1 MLIHNGICFF
11 YYSAKLQYLKQ
22 IICKKKQII
31 NGINLNLFIFANDMN
46 TKAIKHIFTILFAT
60 YFLLVGVG
68 YNVVNY
74 CCNSCA
80 DAGIEMV
87 AISSCRDVHHQEED
101 SCCEQESNDLTCENT
116 NHLPQ
121 SCHLLRLN
129 IDTPSI
135 EIYDLTNAI
144 FSIDLFYPLL
154 FLQYEHYQLVAHI
167 IIHPPE
173 SHFPSSGRE
182 ILALNA
188 VLLI

>member
-1 MLIHNGICFF
+1 
-11 YYSAKLQYLKQ
+11 
-22 IICKKKQII
+22 
-31 NGINLNLFIFANDMN
+31 MN
-46 TKAIKHIFTILFAT
+46 SKAIKYIITYLFAT

-80 DAGIEMV
+80 DAGIEEI
-87 AISSCRDVHHQEED
+87 AISSCADVHHQKHD
-101 SCCEQESNDLTCENT
+101 SCCEEEPTDLTCENT
-116 NHLPQ
+116 NHLPS

-129 IDTPSI
+129 IDIPSI
-135 EIYDLTNAI
+135 QIKEFFHEIEGFDVLYPILI
-144 FSIDLFYPLL
+144 FSDVQPQLDTHLFN
-154 FLQYEHYQLVAHI
+154 
-167 IIHPPE
+167 HPPE